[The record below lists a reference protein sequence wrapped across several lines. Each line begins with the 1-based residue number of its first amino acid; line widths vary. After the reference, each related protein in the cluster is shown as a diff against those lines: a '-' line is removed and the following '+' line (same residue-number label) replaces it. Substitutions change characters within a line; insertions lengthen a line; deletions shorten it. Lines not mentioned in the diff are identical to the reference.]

1 MYKPELLRFF
11 GNIKNGLPLSL
22 STFLVV
28 YSYFLYL
35 TDWLFDISFTQTNS
49 YFSLSILF
57 NLNVHLKGGKRMMQ
71 VCHIDYHGLGGS
83 WLLIAALILSFHF
96 HFLIFHNIFL
106 KGWFILV
113 GAGLG
118 GSWQLSSTSILIF
131 FHFHFLSFTYIFHF
145 HIHILT
151 PNEKVKRGWCKFD
164 ILDGA
169 GPGGRRLLSATSNP
183 SLVLPINPLPKPL
196 L

>member
-71 VCHIDYHGLGGS
+71 VCHIDYHRLGGN

-96 HFLIFHNIFL
+96 HFLIFHINFFESLIFIGWGRSRGQLANKRHFHINILSHSLSNFYL
-106 KGWFILV
+106 HFPFSHSLFNPKWKSETGMVQVWHIGW
-113 GAGLG
+113 G
-118 GSWQLSSTSILIF
+118 GSWGQ
-131 FHFHFLSFTYIFHF
+131 
-145 HIHILT
+145 
-151 PNEKVKRGWCKFD
+151 
-164 ILDGA
+164 
-169 GPGGRRLLSATSNP
+169 
-183 SLVLPINPLPKPL
+183 
-196 L
+196 